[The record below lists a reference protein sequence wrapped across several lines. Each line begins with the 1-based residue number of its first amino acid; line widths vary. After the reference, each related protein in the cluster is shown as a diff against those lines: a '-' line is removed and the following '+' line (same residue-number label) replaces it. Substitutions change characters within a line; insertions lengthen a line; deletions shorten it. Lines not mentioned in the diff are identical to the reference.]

1 MPYIRENNKYIIPL
15 KSINLVSKTKGKR
28 EKTSGAGDYVEL
40 RRELIFINRELH
52 FHPENCFMNI
62 RYYFLCSI
70 CVTAVYV
77 LFLILFCLLVSLLLT
92 FALRSV
98 GEFEAASLSHVK
110 IYANIQ
116 NKTFSTHQPRW
127 VLAAVSKSY
136 FLPFR

>member
-110 IYANIQ
+110 INANIQ
-116 NKTFSTHQPRW
+116 NKIFITISPNGFLQL
-127 VLAAVSKSY
+127 LAAV
-136 FLPFR
+136 FF